1 MKNFVYRQMRVMGFF
16 LLTIIV
22 LMPCSKSKAE
32 QRKIIVGFANSSD
45 MVSSVSIS
53 SDTEYK
59 TGYGFDY
66 LQDIASYTGWSY
78 KYVYGEW
85 NELFDLLEQ
94 GSIDLLCGVSYSQ
107 ARSEMALFSDKPMGT
122 EGYYIYVKSTDSDI
136 TSDNFKTL
144 MDKKIGVNG
153 GSDKVE
159 MLKNWIMLNDLNSK
173 VVAADGYDELK
184 SGLSSGKYDAI
195 LDTETSENNL
205 FIPVIKVDDSDYYF
219 AISKKHSYLKDEL
232 DEAQRKLF
240 SVDPYYNQNLQYKYY
255 KNVSVR
261 KILDA
266 DERKWLNRHMY
277 IKVGYLKDMLA
288 FCDKDDKTGKPIGVV
303 KTLFDE
309 SVNCFSGFKLKYKYY
324 AYDNLGQM
332 VNALKSDEI
341 DCIFPFYGDKWY
353 ADKNN
358 FSVTKAVVDSP
369 IVAVYRGNYSDVSMK
384 KIAIK
389 NQSNYQKTYLKIYY
403 PDSRVKVYDTPEE
416 CVEAV
421 ENGEVTATIF
431 SAYRVD
437 QVFDTSKYSDLK
449 TVNLSNTVPLSIAT
463 NRNNPTLLSILNKVV
478 LLSDNSNIMRTM
490 ISYSSAEQKISLSRF
505 VKNNANI
512 IIICMSVTFI
522 IIIFAI
528 SAQLNHVKK
537 NKEELARAKEDAEKA
552 NDAKSNFLARMS
564 HDIRTPMNGIV
575 GMTKIA
581 RDNVDDSE
589 RVVFAL
595 DRIDSA
601 SNQLKNLINDVLDMS
616 KLESGKT
623 ILSFEPFNIN
633 TILENLKD
641 VFADM
646 ISEKGIH
653 FEMEKH
659 DIQHEN
665 LIGSPIHIQ
674 RVIQNIESNA
684 IKYNKP
690 NGNLKIVVEE
700 KFQQD
705 TRTIFRI
712 TISDTGIGMNEEF
725 KKHIFEP
732 FSRENENAGTQYMG
746 TGLGMAITK
755 ELLEL
760 MNGSITVDSTLGEG
774 TVFVVE
780 IPCVIDKNASQK
792 REEKDAVIDNLSGLN
807 ILVVEDNKINAE
819 IAEYILKKSGAEV
832 TLANNG
838 KEAVDVFAETDEN
851 YYDIILMDVMMPVM
865 NGYEATRNIRKLHR
879 KDAKKIP
886 IIAMTANAFTKDKLD
901 AIEAGMNEHIAK
913 PLDINLLLEIIS
925 KYKHKISRFR

>member
-1 MKNFVYRQMRVMGFF
+1 M
-16 LLTIIV
+16 
-22 LMPCSKSKAE
+22 
-32 QRKIIVGFANSSD
+32 
-45 MVSSVSIS
+45 
-53 SDTEYK
+53 
-59 TGYGFDY
+59 
-66 LQDIASYTGWSY
+66 
-78 KYVYGEW
+78 
-85 NELFDLLEQ
+85 
-94 GSIDLLCGVSYSQ
+94 
-107 ARSEMALFSDKPMGT
+107 
-122 EGYYIYVKSTDSDI
+122 
-136 TSDNFKTL
+136 
-144 MDKKIGVNG
+144 
-153 GSDKVE
+153 
-159 MLKNWIMLNDLNSK
+159 
-173 VVAADGYDELK
+173 
-184 SGLSSGKYDAI
+184 
-195 LDTETSENNL
+195 
-205 FIPVIKVDDSDYYF
+205 
-219 AISKKHSYLKDEL
+219 
-232 DEAQRKLF
+232 
-240 SVDPYYNQNLQYKYY
+240 
-255 KNVSVR
+255 
-261 KILDA
+261 
-266 DERKWLNRHMY
+266 
-277 IKVGYLKDMLA
+277 
-288 FCDKDDKTGKPIGVV
+288 
-303 KTLFDE
+303 
-309 SVNCFSGFKLKYKYY
+309 
-324 AYDNLGQM
+324 
-332 VNALKSDEI
+332 
-341 DCIFPFYGDKWY
+341 
-353 ADKNN
+353 
-358 FSVTKAVVDSP
+358 
-369 IVAVYRGNYSDVSMK
+369 
-384 KIAIK
+384 
-389 NQSNYQKTYLKIYY
+389 
-403 PDSRVKVYDTPEE
+403 
-416 CVEAV
+416 
-421 ENGEVTATIF
+421 
-431 SAYRVD
+431 
-437 QVFDTSKYSDLK
+437 
-449 TVNLSNTVPLSIAT
+449 
-463 NRNNPTLLSILNKVV
+463 V

-505 VKNNANI
+505 VKNNANF

-616 KLESGKT
+616 KMESGKT
-623 ILSFEPFNIN
+623 VLSFEPFNIN

-760 MNGSITVDSTLGEG
+760 MNGSITVDSKLGEG

-851 YYDIILMDVMMPVM
+851 CYDIISMDVMMPVM

>member
-1 MKNFVYRQMRVMGFF
+1 
-16 LLTIIV
+16 
-22 LMPCSKSKAE
+22 
-32 QRKIIVGFANSSD
+32 
-45 MVSSVSIS
+45 
-53 SDTEYK
+53 
-59 TGYGFDY
+59 
-66 LQDIASYTGWSY
+66 
-78 KYVYGEW
+78 
-85 NELFDLLEQ
+85 
-94 GSIDLLCGVSYSQ
+94 
-107 ARSEMALFSDKPMGT
+107 
-122 EGYYIYVKSTDSDI
+122 
-136 TSDNFKTL
+136 
-144 MDKKIGVNG
+144 
-153 GSDKVE
+153 
-159 MLKNWIMLNDLNSK
+159 
-173 VVAADGYDELK
+173 
-184 SGLSSGKYDAI
+184 
-195 LDTETSENNL
+195 
-205 FIPVIKVDDSDYYF
+205 
-219 AISKKHSYLKDEL
+219 
-232 DEAQRKLF
+232 
-240 SVDPYYNQNLQYKYY
+240 
-255 KNVSVR
+255 
-261 KILDA
+261 
-266 DERKWLNRHMY
+266 
-277 IKVGYLKDMLA
+277 
-288 FCDKDDKTGKPIGVV
+288 
-303 KTLFDE
+303 
-309 SVNCFSGFKLKYKYY
+309 
-324 AYDNLGQM
+324 
-332 VNALKSDEI
+332 
-341 DCIFPFYGDKWY
+341 
-353 ADKNN
+353 
-358 FSVTKAVVDSP
+358 
-369 IVAVYRGNYSDVSMK
+369 
-384 KIAIK
+384 
-389 NQSNYQKTYLKIYY
+389 
-403 PDSRVKVYDTPEE
+403 
-416 CVEAV
+416 
-421 ENGEVTATIF
+421 
-431 SAYRVD
+431 
-437 QVFDTSKYSDLK
+437 
-449 TVNLSNTVPLSIAT
+449 
-463 NRNNPTLLSILNKVV
+463 
-478 LLSDNSNIMRTM
+478 MRTM

-505 VKNNANI
+505 VKNNANF

-623 ILSFEPFNIN
+623 VLSFEPFNIN

-641 VFADM
+641 VFVDM